1 MTKQELKEAAESTP
15 EWEAK
20 NIALQTNEADYQR
33 LGILENIALQTHEAD
48 YQRLRIL
55 ENMSK
60 KQVLIVSESREAVVK
75 AAHAFLETKEC
86 KAYVKALLEGINE
99 AR

>member
-1 MTKQELKEAAESTP
+1 MTKQELKEAAESIP

-20 NIALQTNEADYQR
+20 
-33 LGILENIALQTHEAD
+33 NIALQTHEAD

-60 KQVLIVSESREAVVK
+60 KQVLIVSESREAVDK